1 MVENVKEV
9 INATFEEV
17 NSSSLVL
24 KLLDAYSKLFAHGAQ
39 LGGCSLCLRDYYNEL
54 KLKGLEMA
62 EKYEEVQ
69 KRTCVPNWTGLN
81 YKRETARHYSDE
93 WITDNEAVELLKAGV
108 FTKNEFKVLPEGY
121 TEIEGEVEATK
132 PERKKKQKVEENEQT
147 A

>member
-62 EKYEEVQ
+62 EHYEKVQ
-69 KRTCVPNWTGLN
+69 ARTCKPAWVGNWYLSLA
-81 YKRETARHYSDE
+81 KRHYNSE
-93 WITDNEAVELLKAGV
+93 WITDEEAINLLRQGILKEAD
-108 FTKNEFKVLPEGY
+108 FETLPEEY
-121 TEIEGEVEATK
+121 KQEVEATK